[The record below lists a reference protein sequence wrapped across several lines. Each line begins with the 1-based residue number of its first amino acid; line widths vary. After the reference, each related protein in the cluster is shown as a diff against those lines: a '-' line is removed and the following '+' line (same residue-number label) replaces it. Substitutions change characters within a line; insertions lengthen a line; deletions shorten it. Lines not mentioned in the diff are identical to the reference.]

1 MQHQKQKKMNTTV
14 LEILSENEMQ
24 QIKGGG
30 YWVWINEQWRWISE
44 RSLDGKDEDTPP
56 PPPPSI

>member
-1 MQHQKQKKMNTTV
+1 MNTTV

-30 YWVWINEQWRWISE
+30 HWTWINEQWIWVSGF
-44 RSLDGKDEDTPP
+44 SLDGKDEDTPP

>member
-1 MQHQKQKKMNTTV
+1 MNTTV

-24 QIKGGG
+24 QIRGGG
-30 YWVWINEQWRWISE
+30 YWVLINKQWVWISE
-44 RSLDGKDEDTPP
+44 FDLDGKDEDTPP